1 MTSTPRP
8 ACFVDRDGTI
18 MVDTHYPSQPAAVRL
33 LDGVPAAL
41 RRVRDAGLPIVVVTN
56 QGGIARGYLTEA
68 QYQQVKARLDAL
80 LAAEG
85 IVPLATYHCP
95 HYEPVSGPCD
105 CRKPATGMY
114 RRGAEEHHLD
124 LTRSA
129 YIGDRFRDV
138 QPGLTLGGFGVLV
151 PSPDTPDD
159 DVQRARE
166 QANVA
171 PSLDD
176 AIALWFDAE
185 PSLVRSSHT
194 EPPHVR

>member
-1 MTSTPRP
+1 MTPTLSP

-33 LDGVPAAL
+33 LDGVTAAL
-41 RRVRDAGLPIVVVTN
+41 RRVHAAGLPIVVVTN

-95 HYEPVSGPCD
+95 HYAPVSGPCD

-138 QPGLTLGGFGVLV
+138 QPALTLGGFGVLV
-151 PSPDTPDD
+151 PGPDTPED

-171 PSLDD
+171 PSLAD
-176 AIALWFDAE
+176 AIALWFDAVPGLARALQAE
-185 PSLVRSSHT
+185 R
-194 EPPHVR
+194 PHVG